1 MLVTKFLTHVTK
13 LVIRVTNF
21 VTNLFCADSEN
32 YLGIRE
38 NLLGIRENLLGIR
51 ENLLGKKNPP
61 RKLEADKRRGK
72 GIAFFSEGLLKGLG
86 RKPFSHIFLIY
97 SYINAMLKG

>member
-13 LVIRVTNF
+13 FVIHVTNF
-21 VTNLFCADSEN
+21 VTNFFCANS
-32 YLGIRE
+32 E

>member
-13 LVIRVTNF
+13 FVIRVTNF
-21 VTNLFCADSEN
+21 VTNFFCADSEN

-38 NLLGIRENLLGIR
+38 KLLGIR
-51 ENLLGKKNPP
+51 KKNPP

-72 GIAFFSEGLLKGLG
+72 GISLFSDGLLKGLG
-86 RKPFSHIFLIY
+86 RKPFSRIFLIY
-97 SYINAMLKG
+97 SQINAIMKG

>member
-13 LVIRVTNF
+13 FVIRVTNF
-21 VTNLFCADSEN
+21 VTNFFCADSEN
-32 YLGIRE
+32 YLGIR
-38 NLLGIRENLLGIR
+38 
-51 ENLLGKKNPP
+51 KKNPP

-72 GIAFFSEGLLKGLG
+72 GIALFSDGLLKGLG

-97 SYINAMLKG
+97 SQINAIMKG

>member
-1 MLVTKFLTHVTK
+1 MLVTKFLIHVTK
-13 LVIRVTNF
+13 FVIHVTNF
-21 VTNLFCADSEN
+21 VTNFFCANS
-32 YLGIRE
+32 
-38 NLLGIRENLLGIR
+38 ENLLGIR

>member
-1 MLVTKFLTHVTK
+1 MIVFITKFVTS
-13 LVIRVTNF
+13 VTNF
-21 VTNLFCADSEN
+21 VTHVRNFVIHITNFVTNFFCADSEN

-38 NLLGIRENLLGIR
+38 KLLGIS
-51 ENLLGKKNPP
+51 KKNPP

-72 GIAFFSEGLLKGLG
+72 GIALFSDGLLKGLG

-97 SYINAMLKG
+97 SYMNAMLKG

>member
-13 LVIRVTNF
+13 FVIRITNF
-21 VTNLFCADSEN
+21 VTNFFCANS
-32 YLGIRE
+32 E
-38 NLLGIRENLLGIR
+38 NLLGIRENLLG
-51 ENLLGKKNPP
+51 LGKKNPP

>member
-13 LVIRVTNF
+13 FVIRVTNF
-21 VTNLFCADSEN
+21 VTNFFCANS
-32 YLGIRE
+32 E
-38 NLLGIRENLLGIR
+38 NLLGIRENLLGSR

-61 RKLEADKRRGK
+61 RKLEADKRRGN
-72 GIAFFSEGLLKGLG
+72 GIALFSDGLLKGL
-86 RKPFSHIFLIY
+86 RSKPFSHIFLIY

>member
-13 LVIRVTNF
+13 FVIRVTNF
-21 VTNLFCADSEN
+21 VTNFFCADSEN

-38 NLLGIRENLLGIR
+38 KLLGIS
-51 ENLLGKKNPP
+51 KKNPP

-72 GIAFFSEGLLKGLG
+72 GIALFSDGLLKGL
-86 RKPFSHIFLIY
+86 RSKPFSRIFLIY
-97 SYINAMLKG
+97 SYMNAMLKG